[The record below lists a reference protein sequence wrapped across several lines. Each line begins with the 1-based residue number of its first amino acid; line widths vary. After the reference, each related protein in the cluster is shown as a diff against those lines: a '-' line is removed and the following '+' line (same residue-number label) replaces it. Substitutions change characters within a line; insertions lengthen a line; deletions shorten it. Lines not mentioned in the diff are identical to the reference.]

1 MTIRTLLGFLL
12 LLATMPFAAAAQ
24 PVVFPGQPLDNVAI
38 AIENVESGQVVSR
51 GVTGND
57 GFVRF
62 YDIPGG
68 SYRIVVRGVAKA
80 IEKQSAKGVRPVVPL
95 AAPPPALL
103 PPAPPP
109 PVLPPTVPEPALTAE
124 QLAPP
129 APEASAPAVLNLPTG
144 LSMPVRPP
152 AVVVRMVAPGT
163 TREARKIDT
172 LLADG
177 AEMLAFS
184 VPVSGPI
191 AIQLRHEEQ

>member
-1 MTIRTLLGFLL
+1 MLLGFLL
-12 LLATMPFAAAAQ
+12 LLASMPLAAAAQ

-80 IEKQSAKGVRPVVPL
+80 IEKQIAKSARPIPMAAPPL
-95 AAPPPALL
+95 AAPLPALPPPAR
-103 PPAPPP
+103 PPTAM
-109 PVLPPTVPEPALTAE
+109 PPTVPEPALTAE

-129 APEASAPAVLNLPTG
+129 APEASAPVVRNLPTG
-144 LSMPVRPP
+144 LSMPARPP

-163 TREARKIDT
+163 TREARKVDT
-172 LLADG
+172 LLVDG
-177 AEMLAFS
+177 AEMLAFT

-191 AIQLRHEEQ
+191 SVQLRHEEQ